1 MPSIRRVDTERY
13 GPWALITGGAMG
25 IGGAFADAL
34 AAAGLDLVLIDR
46 DAEAL
51 AAKAA
56 GLRAA
61 GTDVVELALDLAAAG
76 AADAVIA
83 ALDAHDVG
91 LFVSNAAISV
101 VGRFTDQPLASKLAQ
116 LDVNCRV
123 PLIVVDHLLPRLV
136 ARGGGGI
143 IMLSSGSAMRGSPL
157 VAAYAATKAWN
168 MLLAESLWD
177 EVRTD
182 GVDVLAVLPGTTRTP
197 GWLSD
202 DPHDSLSTANVM
214 EPAEVVA
221 EALDALGLQPSLVPG
236 QANRESEA
244 FMAALDRAEAVT
256 IVGQVMRTTYPG
268 KS

>member
-1 MPSIRRVDTERY
+1 
-13 GPWALITGGAMG
+13 
-25 IGGAFADAL
+25 
-34 AAAGLDLVLIDR
+34 
-46 DAEAL
+46 
-51 AAKAA
+51 
-56 GLRAA
+56 
-61 GTDVVELALDLAAAG
+61 
-76 AADAVIA
+76 
-83 ALDAHDVG
+83 
-91 LFVSNAAISV
+91 
-101 VGRFTDQPLASKLAQ
+101 
-116 LDVNCRV
+116 
-123 PLIVVDHLLPRLV
+123 
-136 ARGGGGI
+136 
-143 IMLSSGSAMRGSPL
+143 MLSSGSAMRGSPL

-202 DPHDSLSTANVM
+202 DPQDSLSTANVM

-244 FMAALDRAEAVT
+244 FMAALDHAEAVT
-256 IVGQVMRTTYPG
+256 IVGQVMRTTYPD